1 MLSEQFCESQFETM
15 NTLDG
20 QHMVKYD
27 SEELDPAKKIDARKN
42 EHTISSNIQKLVRI
56 FRKPEKEALLRKEF
70 KDQTKINDQN
80 AFQVQFKKMMELWMT
95 KLCTSLEEANRMHE
109 QLQISTK
116 RVTELEDQKS
126 KKQTE
131 LDQF

>member
-42 EHTISSNIQKLVRI
+42 EQTIASNIQKLVRI
-56 FRKPEKEALLRKEF
+56 FRRPEKEALLRKEF

-80 AFQVQFKKMMELWMT
+80 AF
-95 KLCTSLEEANRMHE
+95 
-109 QLQISTK
+109 
-116 RVTELEDQKS
+116 
-126 KKQTE
+126 
-131 LDQF
+131 